1 MPRFSEYVETEV
13 DIVIS
18 VQDFY
23 DELDYNEIQKLIK
36 LLIEDEYIKGEDDNS
51 ESESIYEWEF
61 NKMIK
66 KITDN
71 RVMLTKEEEELLKK
85 ISDRF

>member
-1 MPRFSEYVETEV
+1 MPRFSEYVETEAEL
-13 DIVIS
+13 DIS
-18 VQDFY
+18 VSDFY
-23 DELDYNEIQKLIK
+23 DELNHKEVKELIDI
-36 LLIEDEYIKGEDDNS
+36 LIEEDYIKRNDVVED
-51 ESESIYEWEF
+51 ESIYEWEF

-71 RVMLTKEEEELLKK
+71 RVMLTAEEEELLKK

>member
-1 MPRFSEYVETEV
+1 MPKFLEYVETEAEL
-13 DIVIS
+13 DIS
-18 VQDFY
+18 VSDFFN
-23 DELDYNEIQKLIK
+23 ELNHKEVKELINI
-36 LLIEDEYIKGEDDNS
+36 LIEEDFIKRNDVVED
-51 ESESIYEWEF
+51 ESIYEWEF

-71 RVMLTKEEEELLKK
+71 RVMLTAEEEELLKK

>member
-1 MPRFSEYVETEV
+1 MPKFSEYVETEAEL
-13 DIVIS
+13 DIS
-18 VQDFY
+18 VSDFY
-23 DELDYNEIQKLIK
+23 DELNHKEVKELINI
-36 LLIEDEYIKGEDDNS
+36 LIEEDYIKRNDVVED
-51 ESESIYEWEF
+51 ESIYEWEF

-71 RVMLTKEEEELLKK
+71 RVMLTAEEEELLKK

>member
-1 MPRFSEYVETEV
+1 MPRFVEYVETEAEL
-13 DIVIS
+13 DIS
-18 VQDFY
+18 VSDFFN
-23 DELDYNEIQKLIK
+23 ELNHKEVKELINI
-36 LLIEDEYIKGEDDNS
+36 LIEEDYIKRNDVVE
-51 ESESIYEWEF
+51 EESIYEWEF

-71 RVMLTKEEEELLKK
+71 RVMLTVEEENLLKK

>member
-1 MPRFSEYVETEV
+1 MPKFSEYVKTEAEL
-13 DIVIS
+13 DIS
-18 VQDFY
+18 VSDFY
-23 DELDYNEIQKLIK
+23 DELNHKEVKELINI
-36 LLIEDEYIKGEDDNS
+36 LIEEDFIKRNDVVED
-51 ESESIYEWEF
+51 ESIYEWEF

-71 RVMLTKEEEELLKK
+71 RVMLTAEEEELLKK

>member
-1 MPRFSEYVETEV
+1 MPKFSEYIETEAEL
-13 DIVIS
+13 DIS
-18 VQDFY
+18 VSDFY
-23 DELDYNEIQKLIK
+23 DELNHKEVKELINI
-36 LLIEDEYIKGEDDNS
+36 LIEEDYIKRNDVVED
-51 ESESIYEWEF
+51 ESIYEWEF

-71 RVMLTKEEEELLKK
+71 RVMLTAEEDTLLKK

>member
-1 MPRFSEYVETEV
+1 MPRFSDYIETEAEL
-13 DIVIS
+13 DIS
-18 VQDFY
+18 VSDFF
-23 DELDYNEIQKLIK
+23 DELNHKEVQELIDI
-36 LLIEDEYIKGEDDNS
+36 LIEEDYIKGES
-51 ESESIYEWEF
+51 VVGEESIYEWEF

-71 RVMLTKEEEELLKK
+71 RVMLTAEEEELLKK

>member
-1 MPRFSEYVETEV
+1 MPRFLEYVETEAELE
-13 DIVIS
+13 IS
-18 VQDFY
+18 VSDFFN
-23 DELDYNEIQKLIK
+23 ELNHKEVKELINI
-36 LLIEDEYIKGEDDNS
+36 LIEEDYIKRNDVVE
-51 ESESIYEWEF
+51 EESIYEWEF

-71 RVMLTKEEEELLKK
+71 RVMLTVEEENLLKK

>member
-1 MPRFSEYVETEV
+1 MPKFSEYIETEAEL
-13 DIVIS
+13 DIS
-18 VQDFY
+18 VSDFY
-23 DELDYNEIQKLIK
+23 DELNHKEVKELINI
-36 LLIEDEYIKGEDDNS
+36 LIEEDYIKRNDVVED
-51 ESESIYEWEF
+51 ESIYEWEF

-71 RVMLTKEEEELLKK
+71 RVMLTAEEEELLKK

>member
-1 MPRFSEYVETEV
+1 MPKFSEYVETEAEL
-13 DIVIS
+13 DIS
-18 VQDFY
+18 VSDFY
-23 DELDYNEIQKLIK
+23 NELNHKEVQELIDI
-36 LLIEDEYIKGEDDNS
+36 LIEEDYIKGES
-51 ESESIYEWEF
+51 VVGEESIYEWEF

-71 RVMLTKEEEELLKK
+71 RVMLIAEEDALLKK

>member
-1 MPRFSEYVETEV
+1 MPKFSEYVETEAEL
-13 DIVIS
+13 DIS
-18 VQDFY
+18 VSDFY
-23 DELDYNEIQKLIK
+23 DELNHKEVQELIDI
-36 LLIEDEYIKGEDDNS
+36 LIEEDYIKGES
-51 ESESIYEWEF
+51 VVREESIYEWEF

-71 RVMLTKEEEELLKK
+71 RVMLTAEEDALLKK

>member
-1 MPRFSEYVETEV
+1 MPRFSDYIETEAEL
-13 DIVIS
+13 DIS
-18 VQDFY
+18 VSDFF
-23 DELDYNEIQKLIK
+23 DELNHKEVQELIDI
-36 LLIEDEYIKGEDDNS
+36 LIEEDYIKRESVVGE
-51 ESESIYEWEF
+51 ESIYEWEF

-71 RVMLTKEEEELLKK
+71 RVMLTAEEEELLKK

>member
-1 MPRFSEYVETEV
+1 MPRFLEYVETEAEL
-13 DIVIS
+13 DIS
-18 VQDFY
+18 VSDFY
-23 DELDYNEIQKLIK
+23 DELNHKEVKELINI
-36 LLIEDEYIKGEDDNS
+36 LIEEDYIKRNDVVED
-51 ESESIYEWEF
+51 ESIYEWEF

-71 RVMLTKEEEELLKK
+71 RVMLTAEEEELLKK

>member
-1 MPRFSEYVETEV
+1 MPKFLEYVETEAEL
-13 DIVIS
+13 DIS
-18 VQDFY
+18 VSDFFN
-23 DELDYNEIQKLIK
+23 ELNHKEVKELINI
-36 LLIEDEYIKGEDDNS
+36 LIEEDFIKREDVVED
-51 ESESIYEWEF
+51 ESIYEWEF

-71 RVMLTKEEEELLKK
+71 RVMLTAEEEELLKK

>member
-1 MPRFSEYVETEV
+1 MPRFLEYVETEAEL
-13 DIVIS
+13 DIS
-18 VQDFY
+18 VSDFY
-23 DELDYNEIQKLIK
+23 NELNHKEVKELINI
-36 LLIEDEYIKGEDDNS
+36 LIEEDYIKRNDVVED
-51 ESESIYEWEF
+51 ESIYEWEF

-71 RVMLTKEEEELLKK
+71 RVMLTAEEEELLKK

>member
-1 MPRFSEYVETEV
+1 MPKFSEYVETEAEL
-13 DIVIS
+13 DIS
-18 VQDFY
+18 VSDFFN
-23 DELDYNEIQKLIK
+23 ELNHKEVKELINI
-36 LLIEDEYIKGEDDNS
+36 LIEEDFIKRNDVVED
-51 ESESIYEWEF
+51 ESIYEWEF

-71 RVMLTKEEEELLKK
+71 RVMLTAEEEELLKK

>member
-1 MPRFSEYVETEV
+1 MPRFSEYVETEAEL
-13 DIVIS
+13 DIS
-18 VQDFY
+18 VSDFY
-23 DELDYNEIQKLIK
+23 DELNHKEVKELINI
-36 LLIEDEYIKGEDDNS
+36 LIEEDYIKRNDVVED
-51 ESESIYEWEF
+51 ESIYEWEF

-71 RVMLTKEEEELLKK
+71 RVMLTAEEEELLKK

>member
-1 MPRFSEYVETEV
+1 MPSFSKYVDVEV
-13 DIVIS
+13 DLDLS
-18 VQDFY
+18 VD
-23 DELDYNEIQKLIK
+23 DILWELDSREKEELVER
-36 LLIEDEYIKGEDDNS
+36 LIEDGYALKVIPD
-51 ESESIYEWEF
+51 SESIYEWEF

>member
-1 MPRFSEYVETEV
+1 MPRFLEYVETEAEL
-13 DIVIS
+13 DIS
-18 VQDFY
+18 VSDFY
-23 DELDYNEIQKLIK
+23 NELNHKEVKELINI
-36 LLIEDEYIKGEDDNS
+36 LIEEDYIKRNDVVE
-51 ESESIYEWEF
+51 EESIYEWEF

-71 RVMLTKEEEELLKK
+71 RVMLTVEEENLLKK

>member
-1 MPRFSEYVETEV
+1 MPRFSEYVETEAEL
-13 DIVIS
+13 DIS
-18 VQDFY
+18 VSDFY
-23 DELDYNEIQKLIK
+23 NELNHKEVKELINI
-36 LLIEDEYIKGEDDNS
+36 LIEEDYIKRNDVVED
-51 ESESIYEWEF
+51 ESIYEWEF

-71 RVMLTKEEEELLKK
+71 RVMLTAEEEELLKK

>member
-13 DIVIS
+13 DIDIS

-23 DELDYNEIQKLIK
+23 DELDYDDVQKLIK

-51 ESESIYEWEF
+51 ELESIYEWEF

>member
-1 MPRFSEYVETEV
+1 MPRFLEYVETEAEL
-13 DIVIS
+13 DIS
-18 VQDFY
+18 VSDFF
-23 DELDYNEIQKLIK
+23 DELNHKEVQELIDI
-36 LLIEDEYIKGEDDNS
+36 LIEEDYIKRESVVGE
-51 ESESIYEWEF
+51 ESIYEWEF

-71 RVMLTKEEEELLKK
+71 RVMLTAEEEELLKK

>member
-1 MPRFSEYVETEV
+1 MPKFSEYVETEAEL
-13 DIVIS
+13 DIS
-18 VQDFY
+18 VSDFY
-23 DELDYNEIQKLIK
+23 NELNHKEVKELINI
-36 LLIEDEYIKGEDDNS
+36 LIEEDYIKRNDVVED
-51 ESESIYEWEF
+51 ESIYEWEF

-71 RVMLTKEEEELLKK
+71 RVMLTAEEEELLKK

>member
-1 MPRFSEYVETEV
+1 MPKFSEYVETEAEL
-13 DIVIS
+13 DIS
-18 VQDFY
+18 VSDFY
-23 DELDYNEIQKLIK
+23 NELNHKEVQELIDI
-36 LLIEDEYIKGEDDNS
+36 LIEEDYIKGES
-51 ESESIYEWEF
+51 VVGEESIYEWEF

-71 RVMLTKEEEELLKK
+71 RVMLTAEEDALLKK

>member
-1 MPRFSEYVETEV
+1 MPRFSEYVETEAEL
-13 DIVIS
+13 DIS
-18 VQDFY
+18 VSDFY
-23 DELDYNEIQKLIK
+23 DELNHKEVKELINI
-36 LLIEDEYIKGEDDNS
+36 LIEEDYIKRNDVVED
-51 ESESIYEWEF
+51 ESIYEWEF

-71 RVMLTKEEEELLKK
+71 RVMLTAEEDALLKK

>member
-1 MPRFSEYVETEV
+1 MPRFLEYVETEAEL
-13 DIVIS
+13 DIS
-18 VQDFY
+18 VSDFFN
-23 DELDYNEIQKLIK
+23 ELNHKEVKELINI
-36 LLIEDEYIKGEDDNS
+36 LIEEDYIKRNDVVED
-51 ESESIYEWEF
+51 ESIYEWEF

-71 RVMLTKEEEELLKK
+71 RVMLTAEEEELLKK

>member
-23 DELDYNEIQKLIK
+23 DELDYDDVQKLIK

>member
-1 MPRFSEYVETEV
+1 MPSFSKYVDVEV
-13 DIVIS
+13 DIDLSI
-18 VQDFY
+18 D
-23 DELDYNEIQKLIK
+23 DILWELDSREKEELVER
-36 LLIEDEYIKGEDDNS
+36 LIEEDYIKRNDVVGE
-51 ESESIYEWEF
+51 ESIYEWEF

-71 RVMLTKEEEELLKK
+71 RVMLTVEEEELLKK

>member
-1 MPRFSEYVETEV
+1 MPKFSEYVETEAEL
-13 DIVIS
+13 DIS
-18 VQDFY
+18 VSDFY
-23 DELDYNEIQKLIK
+23 DELNHKEVKELINI
-36 LLIEDEYIKGEDDNS
+36 LIEEDYIKRNDVVED
-51 ESESIYEWEF
+51 ESIYEWEF

-71 RVMLTKEEEELLKK
+71 RVMLTAEEDALLKK